1 MIDCL
6 YILFCNFGI
15 LVDNGCCWFFL
26 RVIDVLY
33 VDIVVSVLVCWF
45 VIEVLVLFSLFMGF
59 DDWLFGNELML

>member
-1 MIDCL
+1 M
-6 YILFCNFGI
+6 
-15 LVDNGCCWFFL
+15 VDNGCCWFFL

-59 DDWLFGNELML
+59 EDWLFGNELML